1 LELWKT
7 FIMFVLTKR
16 IINLKTNKMS
26 WIEDNSF
33 ITKLD
38 GINVDVYDKK
48 SMFAY
53 ANKELSDDDNC
64 DIDCVAQVSWEFYT
78 EMRSWGVK
86 DVGVYGTHVSMEIEV
101 TMWLDGEL
109 DDDDE
114 IEETFTIE
122 IDTNEVGRED
132 EWEIVTD
139 TTNCDK
145 EQYCPTDV
153 SIDFGSKTITINF

>member
-1 LELWKT
+1 
-7 FIMFVLTKR
+7 MFVLTKR
-16 IINLKTNKMS
+16 IINLKQNKMS
-26 WIEDNSF
+26 WNTDENF

-38 GINVDVYDKK
+38 GLNVYDKK

-53 ANKELSDDDNC
+53 AKRLLRYDDNC
-64 DIDCVAQVSWEFYT
+64 DIDAVAQVTWQFYT

-86 DVGVYGTHVSMEIEV
+86 DVGAYGTHVSMEIEV

-114 IEETFTIE
+114 VEHTITIE
-122 IDTNEVGRED
+122 IDTSKD
-132 EWEIVTD
+132 DSWEIETD
-139 TTNCDK
+139 MTNCDK

-153 SIDFGSKTITINF
+153 SIDFGNKMITINF